1 MSLNGKIFWLNDTL
15 TAPSANIEITGIGTF
30 LTTGSRRYAALK
42 LMTSGTAVY
51 ALKEEAAT
59 PGAYVLYQNAY
70 LTASGWAIKEMR
82 LIRFIAEPNSEALET
97 WLAANANELT
107 GSGKYAISEWVLTAL
122 AEAIT
127 SKVGDKGG
135 TMNGTTW
142 VFNDALTV
150 PDADMLLA
158 RTQSAHFVDLFT
170 SNGVTYYRLDVDVS
184 EGAVTVSYVK
194 SGTTETVYTTAGG
207 WANDAFK
214 TVVFVNEPGVTY
226 KNNCCPWF
234 TKNATPDATYVRRM
248 QVFPEDFINAIA

>member
-42 LMTSGTAVY
+42 LMASGTAVY
-51 ALKEEAAT
+51 ALKEEPAT

-70 LTASGWAIKEMR
+70 LTASGWAINEMR

-97 WLAANANELT
+97 WLAANAKELT

-122 AEAIT
+122 AEAVT

-142 VFNDALTV
+142 VYNGTLTV
-150 PDADMLLA
+150 PESNIFLG
-158 RTQSAHFVDLFT
+158 RTQSAHYVDLFT
-170 SNGVTYYRLDVDVS
+170 SNGMTYYRMDINVS
-184 EGAVTVSYVK
+184 EGAVTVNYVR
-194 SGTTETVYTTAGG
+194 SGATDTVYTTAGG
-207 WANDAFK
+207 WVSDAYK
-214 TVVFVNEPGVTY
+214 TVVFINEPNVGQ
-226 KNNCCPWF
+226 KNSCCPWF

-248 QVFPEDFINAIA
+248 QVFPEDFINAIS

>member
-42 LMTSGTAVY
+42 VMASGTAVY
-51 ALKEEAAT
+51 ALKIEPPT

-97 WLAANANELT
+97 WLAANAKELT
-107 GSGKYAISEWVLTAL
+107 GSGKYAISEWAMTAL

-142 VFNDALTV
+142 VFNDTLTV
-150 PDADMLLA
+150 PAADMMLA
-158 RTQSAHFVDLFT
+158 RTQSSHFVDLFT
-170 SNGVTYYRLDVDVS
+170 SNGVTYYRIDVAVS
-184 EGAVTVSYVK
+184 EGAVTVSYAK

-207 WANDAFK
+207 WTNDAFK
-214 TVVFVNEPGVTY
+214 TVVFINEPNVGQ
-226 KNNCCPWF
+226 KNSCCPWF

-248 QVFPEDFINAIA
+248 QVFPEDFINEIA